1 MLIPLIALS
10 YLSISKQE
18 KINHVYT
25 QMASLNL
32 FSSNSTNSEKAIT
45 VPAKT
50 IIKENVNPVKKI
62 AVVKKTLPIV
72 TQKKYYVIAG
82 SFTVQKNAN
91 KMLAKLKR
99 WDYNSE
105 IVKGNKLLRVSYDSF
120 DKREDAVLVLN
131 KIKQENPDAW
141 LLTK

>member
-1 MLIPLIALS
+1 
-10 YLSISKQE
+10 
-18 KINHVYT
+18 
-25 QMASLNL
+25 
-32 FSSNSTNSEKAIT
+32 
-45 VPAKT
+45 
-50 IIKENVNPVKKI
+50 
-62 AVVKKTLPIV
+62 
-72 TQKKYYVIAG
+72 
-82 SFTVQKNAN
+82 
-91 KMLAKLKR
+91 MLAKLKR